1 MQITGRQQ
9 GLTITPIWRLA
20 FRPFFL
26 FGMGFAALAV
36 PLWVLALNGYLVDF
50 APASGWLNW
59 HQHELIFGFAENPR
73 ASRYKDDYALLTLLT

>member
-9 GLTITPIWRLA
+9 GLTITPIWHLA

-36 PLWVLALNGYLVDF
+36 PL
-50 APASGWLNW
+50 
-59 HQHELIFGFAENPR
+59 
-73 ASRYKDDYALLTLLT
+73 